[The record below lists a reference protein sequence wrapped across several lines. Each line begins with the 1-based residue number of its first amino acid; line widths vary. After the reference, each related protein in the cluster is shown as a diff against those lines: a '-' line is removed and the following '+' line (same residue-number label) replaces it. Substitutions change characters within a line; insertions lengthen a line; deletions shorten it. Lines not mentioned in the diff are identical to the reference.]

1 MTTEEIIDTIHV
13 LCEMGTYTY
22 TYTEC
27 KYTLLAVSR
36 QSPAVNDFMK
46 ELFRLADQRRP
57 RNICMGVEP

>member
-1 MTTEEIIDTIHV
+1 MTMEEIIGAIQV
-13 LCEMGTYTY
+13 LCEMGTD

-36 QSPAVNDFMK
+36 QRPAVNDSMK

-57 RNICMGVEP
+57 RIICTGVEP

>member
-1 MTTEEIIDTIHV
+1 
-13 LCEMGTYTY
+13 MGTY